1 MAEAKT
7 KEKQASTRK
16 RVTVT
21 VSKDCMTATV
31 VMRQPRPEEPP
42 ITIEELHKELEQAE
56 VVYGIDPDAIARCIS
71 EQMYNQPV
79 VIASG
84 KRPLR
89 GENAL
94 FECQFDT
101 SQDHKPQVDDK
112 GNVDYKNINFIQDAG
127 EGDVL
132 AIKIPPT
139 PGEPGMTIHGKET
152 QAPPGRDLP
161 FRSGANTKAS
171 DDGLQLVATA
181 GGAIVYVNGIIAVNN
196 VTVIDGDVDF
206 RVGNID
212 TRGSIRVR
220 GDVKAGFT
228 LKADG
233 DVEVNGIVE
242 DCFLYVNGNIFIKG
256 GVVGKGMGE
265 IRADGDITFKFAQ
278 GQKFYAGNAVY
289 VGDEIINCCVV
300 AKDSVEVRSR
310 HGKIVGGEVKAGK
323 QIRAAILGSEAGT
336 ATLLKV
342 AYDSELMEQYDETL
356 AELKRLKKDE
366 KRIKYGLEG
375 LQKLRAD
382 GRLSPKQL
390 LAMRKFEQF
399 QKILPGAIAS
409 LEQKK
414 VEIEKKIEK
423 LQDTSIIADQTM
435 YPGVQVQFGLSRQ
448 EIYEETPHCRV
459 SVSDNH
465 IVVADLTDTPS
476 S

>member
-7 KEKQASTRK
+7 TDKHISTRK

-21 VSKDCMTATV
+21 VSKDCMTSTV

-42 ITIEELHKELEQAE
+42 ISIEELVKEMESAE
-56 VVYGIDPDAIARCIS
+56 IVFGINEEAVNRCIS
-71 EQMYNQPV
+71 EQVYNQPV

-84 KRPLR
+84 KRPRR
-89 GENAL
+89 GESAR
-94 FECQFDT
+94 FEYKFDT
-101 SQDHKPQVDDK
+101 SQDHKPQVDEK

-127 EGDVL
+127 EGDLL
-132 AIKIPPT
+132 AVKIPPT
-139 PGEPGMTIHGKET
+139 PGEPGMTVHGKEI
-152 QAPPGRDLP
+152 QGPPGRDLQ
-161 FRSGANTKAS
+161 FRGGANTKVS
-171 DDGLQLVATA
+171 DDGLELVATA

-196 VTVIDGDVDF
+196 VTVIEGDVDF

-242 DCFLYVNGNIFIKG
+242 DSFLYVKGNIFIKG
-256 GVVGKGMGE
+256 GVVGKGVGE

-278 GQKFYAGNAVY
+278 GQKFYAGSSVY
-289 VGDEIINCCVV
+289 VGDEIVNCQVV
-300 AKDSVEVRSR
+300 AKDSVSVRSR

-336 ATLLKV
+336 ATRLKV

-356 AELKRLKKDE
+356 AEIKRLKKDE
-366 KRIKYGLEG
+366 KRIKLGLEG
-375 LQKLRAD
+375 LHRLRAD

-390 LAMRKFEQF
+390 LAMKKFEQF
-399 QKILPGAIAS
+399 QKILPSAISS

-414 VEIEKKIEK
+414 TEIEKAIEK
-423 LQDTSIIADQTM
+423 LQDTSIVADQTM
-435 YPGVQVQFGLSRQ
+435 YAGVQVHFGLSSRN
-448 EIYEETPHCRV
+448 IFEEQHRCRV
-459 SVSDNH
+459 SVSDNQ
-465 IVVADLTDTPS
+465 IVISELTEM
-476 S
+476 

>member
-7 KEKQASTRK
+7 TESRTSIRK

-21 VSKDCMTATV
+21 VSKDGMTATV
-31 VMRQPRPEEPP
+31 VVRQPRPEEPP
-42 ITIEELHKELEQAE
+42 ISIEELHKGLEQAQ
-56 VVYGIDPDAIARCIS
+56 VVYGIDQDALARCITD
-71 EQMYNQPV
+71 QVYNQPV

-84 KRPLR
+84 KRPRR
-89 GENAL
+89 GESAR

-139 PGEPGMTIHGKET
+139 PGEPGMTIHGKEI
-152 QAPPGRDLP
+152 QGPPGADLQ
-161 FRSGANTKAS
+161 FRSGANTKVS
-171 DDGLQLVATA
+171 NDGLKLVATA

-242 DCFLYVNGNIFIKG
+242 DCFLNVQGNIFIKG

-278 GQKFYAGNAVY
+278 GQKFFAGNSVY
-289 VGDEIINCCVV
+289 VGDEIVNCQVV
-300 AKDSVEVRSR
+300 AKDSIEVRSR
-310 HGKIVGGEVKAGK
+310 HGKIVGGEAKAGK
-323 QIRAAILGSEAGT
+323 QIRAAVLGSEAGT
-336 ATLLKV
+336 ATRLKV

-366 KRIKYGLEG
+366 KRIRSGLEG
-375 LQKLRAD
+375 LNKLRVD

-390 LAMRKFEQF
+390 LAIRKFEQF
-399 QKILPGAIAS
+399 QKILPGAISS

-414 VEIEKKIEK
+414 IEIEMAIEK

-435 YPGVQVQFGLSRQ
+435 YPGVQLQFGLSRKD
-448 EIYEETPHCRV
+448 IHEEKHHCRV
-459 SVSDNH
+459 SVSDNK
-465 IVVADLTDTPS
+465 IVVSDLTDVS
-476 S
+476 